1 MSSNLL
7 QTPDRSPRHPLHPPL
22 LWFLGFVLLLF
33 LLPALAAPAAPPAA
47 PVLVGQQQDR
57 AQASLHQPWVQDL
70 MLRSEWLDDRR
81 HEGLAL

>member
-7 QTPDRSPRHPLHPPL
+7 QAPGRSPRHPLHPPL

-33 LLPALAAPAAPPAA
+33 LLPALATPAPAA

-57 AQASLHQPWVQDL
+57 AQAGRYQPWVQDL
-70 MLRSEWLDDRR
+70 MLRSEWLEDRR